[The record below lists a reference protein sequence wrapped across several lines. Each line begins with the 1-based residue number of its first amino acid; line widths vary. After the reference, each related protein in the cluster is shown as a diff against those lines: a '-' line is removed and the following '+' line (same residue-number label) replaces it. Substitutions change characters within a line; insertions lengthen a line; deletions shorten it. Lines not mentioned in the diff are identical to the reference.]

1 MCILNVY
8 TAQRDAVN
16 FGTYISTMTNKGLLF
31 YYILLYSIYSQ
42 NHKNGTFKLK

>member
-1 MCILNVY
+1 MCIFNVY

-16 FGTYISTMTNKGLLF
+16 FVIYISTMTNEGLLF
-31 YYILLYSIYSQ
+31 YYILLSSIYSQ